1 MKRCPICGAES
12 EVDER
17 CPYCNIQMVG
27 TGIKP
32 IEKISTMPQD
42 GLENNGA
49 EFVQHRKGETE
60 VQESKISKLL
70 QLLGKDDS
78 AINNMLKSAVNI
90 VIVVALLIG
99 VVGNSEAANLMG
111 LAGIAGFILQSK
123 NKIDFKSVLSS
134 LLPTKDGRP

>member
-1 MKRCPICGAES
+1 M
-12 EVDER
+12 
-17 CPYCNIQMVG
+17 YF
-27 TGIKP
+27 
-32 IEKISTMPQD
+32 KISTMPQD